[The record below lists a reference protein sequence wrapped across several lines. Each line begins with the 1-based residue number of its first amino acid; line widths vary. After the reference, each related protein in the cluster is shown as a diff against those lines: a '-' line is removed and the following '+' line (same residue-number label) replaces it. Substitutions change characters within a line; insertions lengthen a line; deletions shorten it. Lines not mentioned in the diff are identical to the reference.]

1 MAAPLPVSPAQRGL
15 WLSDQLMPESSVYNV
30 FCSVRLRGTLD
41 VAALRLAVAGVV
53 ERHEMLRSVFPA
65 VDGVPV
71 RRVLDRVDVPVP
83 LDEVDPDDV
92 DRIAQAWCE
101 EPFDLAAGP
110 LLRLR
115 LLRLGPDDHVLCVA
129 VHHIVCD
136 GQSLRVFFDDLAAF
150 YAGQPPAPL
159 AAELPAEPSTDVDW
173 WRDHLAGAPDLL
185 TVLADRPRPAVRGPA
200 GATLV
205 TTIPDDLLSEVA
217 ALARRS
223 RMTPF
228 MVLLAGFG
236 AVLGR
241 LSGAAEVLVGSPVSN
256 RHEPESHALVGMFVD
271 TLPIRLR
278 TGAATFTELLADT
291 RRSVLA
297 ALAHQGVPFDRI
309 VDAVRPDRAPSH
321 TPLVQVAFSAD
332 LAPYAE
338 PDFPGL
344 RAEVAVPAPTTAKF
358 DLDVS
363 VSQVGDQYA
372 VVLTYSTELYDADT
386 VERITDYYLRL
397 LAGAVADPDTPVAG
411 LPLLSAA
418 EHDLLVRE
426 WADGPPARAPREL
439 VHELFA
445 RQAELTPDAPAIS
458 AGGVEHSY
466 AEIDARANGLAARLR
481 AAGVGP
487 DDAVGVLAHR
497 SVDLFVAILGI
508 LKADGAY
515 IPLSPTHPPAYLDRV
530 LTTAA
535 AKHAVVEAGLDHRL
549 PDTVT
554 KHAVDGPAAGPG
566 ERRSGPD
573 HLAYVLFTSGSTG
586 EPKGV
591 AVTHRGLS
599 NVVEAVVDIYGH
611 TAADRVLQFANAGFD
626 ITVEETFPTWRVG
639 GCVVLAP
646 EPPPAP
652 ERMAAFMAAER
663 ITFTIL
669 TSSNWARWAA
679 AAAAEGVHPGPSL
692 RLVSIGAEPVDP
704 AALRAWRRDVGLPLF
719 NAYGLTETTVN
730 ATGEMITEFDGARVP
745 IGRPLDG
752 VRAYVLDD
760 ALWPVPVGVAGELY
774 LGGDCLARGYLGRP
788 DLTAERFVRNPF
800 REGERLHR
808 SGDRARWRPDGRLEA
823 LGRLDDQLKV
833 RGYRIEPG
841 HIEAVLCAHP
851 DVSAAVVS
859 VRSDRLVG
867 YVVPKVPSDL
877 REHLAASLPTYLVP
891 AALVAIPTIPVTANG
906 KVDHRALP
914 DPDPVRV
921 GTARARTETERAVAE
936 IWKAALGLPD
946 IGVHDNFFEVGGTS
960 LLLSSVH
967 SRLERSVPLVALY
980 EHPTIAA
987 LARHLDGGHEPGP
1000 NDRGAALRAGRS
1012 RMARRR
1018 ATQPPRTEEI
1028 MHQDPNRRPAPRPR
1042 REG

>member
-1 MAAPLPVSPAQRGL
+1 MAAPSPAQLGL
-15 WLSDQLMPESSVYNV
+15 WLSDQLTPESSVYNV
-30 FCSVRLRGTLD
+30 FCSVRLTGALD
-41 VAALRLAVAGVV
+41 VAALRRAVTRVV

-71 RRVLDRVDVPVP
+71 RRVLDAPGVPVP
-83 LDEVDPDDV
+83 LDDVDPDDV

-101 EPFDLAAGP
+101 KPFDLATGP
-110 LLRLR
+110 LLRVR
-115 LLRLGPDDHVLCVA
+115 LLRLGAVEHVLCVA

-136 GQSLRVFFDDLAAF
+136 GQSLRVFFDDLAAY
-150 YAGQPPAPL
+150 YADQPPAPL
-159 AAELPAEPSTDVDW
+159 AMELPAESARDADW
-173 WRDHLAGAPDLL
+173 WRDYLAGAPDLL
-185 TVLADRPRPAVRGPA
+185 TVLVDRPRPAVRGPA

-205 TTIPDDLLSEVA
+205 TTIPDDLLADVTA
-217 ALARRS
+217 MACRS

-241 LSGAAEVLVGSPVSN
+241 LSGAADVVVGSPVSN
-256 RHEPESHALVGMFVD
+256 RHEPESHLLVGMFVD

-278 TGAATFTELLADT
+278 TDAASFTELLTHT
-291 RRSVLA
+291 RRSVLE
-297 ALAHQGVPFDRI
+297 ALSHQGVPFDQV
-309 VDAVRPDRAPSH
+309 VDAVAPDRAPSH

-363 VSQVGDQYA
+363 VSQVGDRHA
-372 VVLTYSTELYDADT
+372 IVLTYSTELYDADT
-386 VERITDYYLRL
+386 AERITDYYLRL
-397 LAGAVADPDTPVAG
+397 LAGAVAAPDTPVAE
-411 LPLLSAA
+411 LPLLSVA
-418 EHDLLVRE
+418 EHDRLVWE
-426 WADGPPARAPREL
+426 WADGPPARAPRQL

-445 RQAELTPDAPAIS
+445 QQAKATPDAPAIS

-466 AEIDARANGLAARLR
+466 AEIDARADGLAARLR
-481 AAGVGP
+481 ASGVGP

-515 IPLSPTHPPAYLDRV
+515 VPLSPTHPPAYLERV
-530 LTTAA
+530 LITAS
-535 AKHAVVEAGLDHRL
+535 AKHAVVEGGLEHRL
-549 PDTVT
+549 PLRTT

-566 ERRSGPD
+566 ERRAGPD

-646 EPPPAP
+646 DPPPTP
-652 ERMAAFMAAER
+652 ERMAALMAAER

-752 VRAYVLDD
+752 VRAYVLD
-760 ALWPVPVGVAGELY
+760 AAMRPVPVGVAGELY
-774 LGGDCLARGYLGRP
+774 LGGDCLARGYIGRP
-788 DLTAERFVRNPF
+788 DLTSQRFVDNPF
-800 REGERLHR
+800 RAGERLHR
-808 SGDRARWRPDGRLEA
+808 SGDRARWRFDGRLEA

-841 HIEAVLCAHP
+841 HIEAILCGHQ
-851 DVSAAVVS
+851 DVAAAVVS

-867 YVVPKVPSDL
+867 YVVPKAPADL
-877 REHLAASLPTYLVP
+877 REYLAARLPTYLVP
-891 AALVAIPTIPVTANG
+891 AALVGIPTLPVTANG

-914 DPDPVRV
+914 EPDPVRV
-921 GTARARTETERAVAE
+921 GTTAARTETERFIAE
-936 IWKAALGLPD
+936 IWKAALGLAD

-967 SRLERSVPLVALY
+967 SRLDRPVPLVALY

-987 LARHLDGGHEPGP
+987 LARHLDGDETPRRR
-1000 NDRGAALRAGRS
+1000 DRTEALRAGRA

-1018 ATQPPRTEEI
+1018 IQQPP
-1028 MHQDPNRRPAPRPR
+1028 PAGPR
-1042 REG
+1042 